1 MFRNREIRRYT
12 MQYVLMA
19 AVIGIVLFFVLD
31 YGIDRIEQ
39 AYLRELSKLGDM
51 GKNLE
56 RYGYFNYLLTDYN
69 ANVRKSVWFLYGLLW
84 FVFLAVATFGYIHG
98 LRIYHISADTIRVAK
113 QTSDLVLSGEQAL
126 SEQDIIPLSMQEGDI
141 GAFWESYQKMV
152 TAIAQAREDAEKEK
166 VFLQDLIADISHQLK
181 TPLATLTIYQDLLD
195 NIALS
200 DEERRDMLEKMGQ
213 QLNRMEWLVLNL
225 LKLARLEAGSIRF
238 EPETQN
244 LKNTLQL
251 AIENVRILKE
261 AKGQHIELQ
270 CDDEIELMH
279 DRAWTVEALTN
290 ILKNATE
297 YAPEGSTIEV
307 WTEQSSVL
315 TEIHIKDYGIGIS
328 DDDIHKVFKR
338 FYRAKSKV
346 NENSIGIGLALSK
359 GIINGQGGEI
369 YVESVVGEYTCF
381 TVAF

>member
-1 MFRNREIRRYT
+1 MFKNRDLRRYT
-12 MQYVLMA
+12 RRYFIVVCVVGIALFLGLC
-19 AVIGIVLFFVLD
+19 IGIGNLEHSYMEALSDLGGNGDILRERGYLEYHLLD
-31 YGIDRIEQ
+31 YNKDIKTQMSYLYCIIYGIYLVLALLGYALGIM
-39 AYLRELSKLGDM
+39 AYAVPLR
-51 GKNLE
+51 
-56 RYGYFNYLLTDYN
+56 
-69 ANVRKSVWFLYGLLW
+69 
-84 FVFLAVATFGYIHG
+84 
-98 LRIYHISADTIRVAK
+98 TIREAK
-113 QTSDLVLSGEQAL
+113 RVSDMVFDGRVDAMVSDVYASSMEGET
-126 SEQDIIPLSMQEGDI
+126 
-141 GAFWESYQKMV
+141 GAFWEAYEKMV
-152 TAIAQAREDAEKEK
+152 TAIAQSKEDEKKER

-195 NIALS
+195 NIELS
-200 DEERRDMLEKMGQ
+200 DEERRDMLEKMGE
-213 QLNRMEWLVLNL
+213 QLTRMEWLVLNL

-238 EPETQN
+238 EPERQN
-244 LKNTLQL
+244 LKHTLQL

-270 CDDEIELMH
+270 CDGDIELMH

-328 DDDIHKVFKR
+328 GDDIHKVFKR

-369 YVESVVGEYTCF
+369 YVESVVGQYTCF